1 MSIIANW
8 FPSVTQAREA
18 MLDLLTSGVPRE
30 DISAIINAALDE
42 QARAARIQS
51 QVDGGEKGSHSFDFV
66 KVLPGASTLTLQD
79 IGSVVAA
86 GPLAD
91 ALISTGDGTP
101 GGGLSS
107 ALVAVGVA
115 EEQAR
120 MYAEQL
126 RHGGALLAVQSD
138 SSWDTI
144 ICGVFRHNA
153 DPALSEQEEPV
164 GSTPASEL
172 AADEVGGPISTSIG
186 ALTGGMIPGG
196 WGEASDVFEDQLEDT
211 DGDDKRRH
219 EPDA

>member
-1 MSIIANW
+1 MPTMVNW
-8 FPSVTQAREA
+8 FASTTQAREA
-18 MLDLLTSGVPRE
+18 VLDLLTSGVPRE
-30 DISAIINAALDE
+30 DISVIVNAALGE
-42 QARAARIQS
+42 QASAAHNQS
-51 QVDGGEKGSHSFDFV
+51 QVDGGEKGSQSPDFV
-66 KVLPGASTLTLQD
+66 KALPGAGALTLQD

-120 MYAEQL
+120 MYVEQL

-144 ICGVFRHNA
+144 VYGVFRHNA
-153 DPALSEQEEPV
+153 DPSLSEQEEPV
-164 GSTPASEL
+164 GSTPESEL
-172 AADEVGGPISTSIG
+172 TADEVGGPVSTSIG
-186 ALTGGMIPGG
+186 ALTGGMVPGG
-196 WGEASDVFEDQLEDT
+196 WGEAGDVFEDQLEDT
-211 DGDDKRRH
+211 AGDDERRR
-219 EPDA
+219 EPGV